1 MFQDFILLHFQY
13 YVFKHVTWC
22 LFHHDLL
29 LFLLDILL
37 AENVYWLLAMFI
49 HYEGIHFDIF
59 AVEYNRIEIKKFLGN
74 KNIKANIFRIQP
86 FD

>member
-1 MFQDFILLHFQY
+1 
-13 YVFKHVTWC
+13 
-22 LFHHDLL
+22 
-29 LFLLDILL
+29 
-37 AENVYWLLAMFI
+37 MFI

-59 AVEYNRIEIKKFLGN
+59 AVEYNRKEIKKFLGN